1 VKIRFANDYTTPG
14 GRTYKAGTVHEIR
27 DNAEARRL
35 IHRGKAVAA
44 SDAEEPE
51 DFGSKRRGQRASAN
65 AEKQRPGNSVRA
77 TTDSAAA
84 EKPTPV
90 KGKGKD

>member
-14 GRTYKAGTVHEIR
+14 GRTYKGGTVHEIR

-35 IHRGKAVAA
+35 IHRGKAIEA
-44 SDAEEPE
+44 SPDEEPE
-51 DFGSKRRGQRASAN
+51 DFGSKRRGQRAPSGAGR
-65 AEKQRPGNSVRA
+65 ERPGNSGRQ
-77 TTDSAAA
+77 TTSAAA
-84 EKPTPV
+84 ETEPV